1 MSTSP
6 IIERVALTPD
16 AYLSLDALADYSGIS
31 VRQIRNLIAD
41 PARPLPCY
49 RIGRR
54 VTVRRSDYDA
64 WASAYRQVGVDIMG
78 QIERLQRRRRRRR
91 VTHAAS

>member
-1 MSTSP
+1 
-6 IIERVALTPD
+6 
-16 AYLSLDALADYSGIS
+16 
-31 VRQIRNLIAD
+31 
-41 PARPLPCY
+41 LPCY